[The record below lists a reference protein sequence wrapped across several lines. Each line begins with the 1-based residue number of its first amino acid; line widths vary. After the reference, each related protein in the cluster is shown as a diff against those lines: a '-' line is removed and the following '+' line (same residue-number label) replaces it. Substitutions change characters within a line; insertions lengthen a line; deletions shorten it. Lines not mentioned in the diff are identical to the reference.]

1 MKKTILSLLTLGM
14 MMNTSAQIFNT
25 GFENNNGTPLSSFK
39 TINADGNAVPFYAEV
54 QDFNTEAWIQF
65 YDGFDNKIAFSTSMY
80 DPSGQSNDWLIT
92 PSITIPAT
100 GDPTLY
106 WKAKS
111 YDFDY
116 TDSYVIKVSVTDDQ
130 MASFTKTIET
140 VEGEVPF
147 DFSNRSVDLS
157 EFKGKTIHIA
167 FVNNTLDGTYLA
179 LDDVYISN
187 SKNCIMPSMS
197 DITVNNLA
205 LNSFNL
211 NWKATPGITNYDA
224 GLTTFDKSVASNGVS
239 TALTKNFTNLQ
250 SGKRYQLFLK
260 NADCGSGWAG
270 PKSIFTPTTL
280 PYSYDFEKT
289 VENYGEYDSDGW
301 ASNSWVN
308 GNDSNFA
315 QQGSGYVFNS
325 TNKTT
330 AKNDWLFSYPI
341 YLKSGETLEIKY
353 HAAMGVDNAS
363 PAQLKLA
370 VASSQKSST
379 ITKDLKTVNVSGKA
393 YTQYTDSY
401 TAQQDG
407 VIYVGFGNI
416 TPPVEV
422 SSLLRLDNISFTVKS
437 LSINDNANNLV
448 KVYPNPV
455 KDVLNIKS
463 EGKVI
468 KTELYSADGK
478 LLQTSEKAK
487 TINFSSYEKGI
498 YLLKIYT
505 ENGVKT
511 EKIIK

>member
-1 MKKTILSLLTLGM
+1 M
-14 MMNTSAQIFNT
+14 MMNANAQIFNA

-39 TINADGNAVPFYAEV
+39 TINADGNLVPFYSEV

-65 YDGFDNKIAFSTSMY
+65 YDGFDNKIAFSTSLY
-80 DPSGQSNDWLIT
+80 DPTGQSNDWLIT

-100 GDPTLY
+100 GNPTLY

-111 YDFDY
+111 YDFDF
-116 TDSYVIKVSVTDDQ
+116 TDSYVIKVSETDNE

-140 VEGEVPF
+140 VQGEEAF
-147 DFSNRSVDLS
+147 EFNSRSVDLS
-157 EFKGKTIHIA
+157 EFKGKKIHIA
-167 FVNNTLDGTYLA
+167 FVNNTNDGTYLA
-179 LDDVYISN
+179 LDDLYISN

-205 LNSFNL
+205 LNSFNVS
-211 NWKATPGITNYDA
+211 WKATDGITNYDA
-224 GLTTFDKSVASNGVS
+224 GLTTFDKSVASNGIS
-239 TALTKNFTNLQ
+239 AAMTKNFNDLQ

-270 PKSIFTPTTL
+270 PKSIFTPTSL

-301 ASNSWVN
+301 ASDSWVN
-308 GNDSNFA
+308 GDDSSFA

-325 TNKTT
+325 TNKTS

-341 YLKSGETLEIKY
+341 YLKAGQTVEVKY
-353 HAAMGVDNAS
+353 NAAMGLDTAS

-370 VASSQKSST
+370 IASSQKKET
-379 ITKDLKTVNVSGKA
+379 IVSDLKTVKVSGKA
-393 YTQYTDSY
+393 YTEYTDTY

-407 VIYVGFGNI
+407 NIYVGFGNL
-416 TPPVEV
+416 TPAVEV
-422 SSLLRLDNISFTVKS
+422 SSLLRLDNISFTLKN
-437 LSINDNANNLV
+437 LSVNDATKNLV

-455 KDVLNIKS
+455 KDVLNIQS
-463 EGKVI
+463 DGKVI
-468 KTELYSADGK
+468 KTELYSVDGK
-478 LLQTSEKAK
+478 LLQTSENTKS
-487 TINFSSYEKGI
+487 INFSSYEKGI
-498 YLLKIYT
+498 YLLRIHT

-511 EKIIK
+511 EKIVK